1 MLSTGH
7 ADLERIRLALLGPL
21 VVPRVGIVINAPHR
35 SVFGCAP
42 IMTNSAGAANGEL
55 DQRSF
60 GITDPRGHCR
70 QALGTSHDRKSPP
83 ASNRGCVATTEEII
97 TT

>member
-1 MLSTGH
+1 MPGH
-7 ADLERIRLALLGPL
+7 ADLERIRLAFLGPL
-21 VVPRVGIVINAPHR
+21 VVPQVGIVINAPHR
-35 SVFGCAP
+35 SVSGCAA
-42 IMTNSAGAANGEL
+42 IMTNSAGAVNGEL

-83 ASNRGCVATTEEII
+83 ANNHGRVAITEEIS